1 MAVALVVISVD
12 NTRRKK
18 RVTYKPIF
26 SGNYTN
32 PGGDTLDFTAA
43 TDPNFKN
50 ARIPAVAPE
59 FIEVNGNPGGNGAE
73 GVVGTLNNNSKLK
86 LFSSVNTELAGGAY
100 NAAVTGDQNVTIT
113 AVWPQ
118 AKS

>member
-50 ARIPAVAPE
+50 AE
-59 FIEVNGNPGGNGAE
+59 FPQWRRSSLKSTATLAE
-73 GVVGTLNNNSKLK
+73 TEPKAWSELLTTTANS
-86 LFSSVNTELAGGAY
+86 SSS
-100 NAAVTGDQNVTIT
+100 
-113 AVWPQ
+113 PR
-118 AKS
+118 